1 MVAKMKILQTEAPDT
16 LTDKINAHLTE
27 GYKIAGNSYTVTQ
40 KSPGKL
46 VYSILMMLVPIE
58 ELPAENREPD
68 DE

>member
-46 VYSILMMLVPIE
+46 VYSILMMLVPVE
-58 ELPAENREPD
+58 ELPPD
-68 DE
+68 RLQDEE

>member
-1 MVAKMKILQTEAPDT
+1 MVAKMKILQTESPDT

-46 VYSILMMLVPIE
+46 VYSILMMLVPVE
-58 ELPAENREPD
+58 ELPPD
-68 DE
+68 RLQDE

>member
-46 VYSILMMLVPIE
+46 VYSILMMLVPVE
-58 ELPAENREPD
+58 ELPPD
-68 DE
+68 RLQDE